1 MSQQNIIIIIL
12 GKKGSGKSYLA
23 KKLFL
28 PKFERVII
36 LDSQNE
42 YTPSDDLE
50 KRLASDLIYVKDFD
64 EFESEYLARYTDKSF
79 RIVLQY
85 ENFSEPDNYLNDLED
100 TFDLIN
106 TCGYCTLLL
115 EEIHLFSSRGKDALY
130 RLITT
135 GRHKNINLVATTP
148 RPQRLG
154 VDFFANA
161 DIVITF
167 TQRKTGDAEYLIRE
181 CSDEDFT
188 VKQFQKLKDREYL
201 VIQGN
206 DIFQSNFR
214 SALELFE
221 ISSV

>member
-1 MSQQNIIIIIL
+1 MGRNIIVIIL

-23 KKLFL
+23 KKKFL
-28 PKFERVII
+28 PRFHRVVI
-36 LDSQNE
+36 LDSQDE
-42 YTPSDDLE
+42 YNPSEDLE
-50 KRLASDLIYVKDFD
+50 KRLSSDFSYVKNFD
-64 EFESEYLARYTDKSF
+64 EFEDEYIHKFTDKKF
-79 RIVLQY
+79 HIVLRY
-85 ENFSEPDNYLNDLED
+85 DDYFDDDNLED

-106 TCGYCTLLL
+106 TKGYCTLLL

-135 GRHKNINLVATTP
+135 GRHKNINLIVTTP

-161 DIVITF
+161 DIIITF

-188 VKQFQKLKDREYL
+188 VDQFKKLEDRQYL
-201 VIQGN
+201 VIQGK
-206 DIFQSNFR
+206 DIFAEKFSGTF
-214 SALELFE
+214 
-221 ISSV
+221 